1 MAALASLSLTSGE
14 AMAHKLNFAFA
25 NGNYQVEIDENS
37 NNAKLIAALPLTLTF
52 EDYGSHERIAY
63 LEGKLDIP
71 VSVSCNPVRGDFTYY
86 VPWGNIAVFTKDF
99 RTSQSLY
106 RFGKLSEELLDAIA
120 NSGQETV
127 TISVIE

>member
-14 AMAHKLNFAFA
+14 ATAHKLNFAFA

-63 LEGKLDIP
+63 LEDKLDIP
-71 VSVSCNPVRGDFTYY
+71 ASVSCNPVRGDFTY
-86 VPWGNIAVFTKDF
+86 
-99 RTSQSLY
+99 
-106 RFGKLSEELLDAIA
+106 
-120 NSGQETV
+120 
-127 TISVIE
+127 

>member
-1 MAALASLSLTSGE
+1 MILSQQQHG
-14 AMAHKLNFAFA
+14 
-25 NGNYQVEIDENS
+25 
-37 NNAKLIAALPLTLTF
+37 LIERHIVNHHIGTF
-52 EDYGSHERIAY
+52 EDYGSHERVAY
-63 LEGKLDIP
+63 LNDKLDIP
-71 VSVSCNPVRGDFTYY
+71 ESVSCNPVREDFTYY

>member
-1 MAALASLSLTSGE
+1 
-14 AMAHKLNFAFA
+14 MAHKLNFAFA
-25 NGNYQVEIDENS
+25 NGNYQVGIDEYS
-37 NNAKLIAALPLTLTF
+37 YNAKLIAALPLTLTF

-63 LEGKLDIP
+63 LEDKLDIP
-71 VSVSCNPVRGDFTYY
+71 VSVSCYPVRGDFTYY

-106 RFGKLSEELLDAIA
+106 RFGKLSEELLEEIA